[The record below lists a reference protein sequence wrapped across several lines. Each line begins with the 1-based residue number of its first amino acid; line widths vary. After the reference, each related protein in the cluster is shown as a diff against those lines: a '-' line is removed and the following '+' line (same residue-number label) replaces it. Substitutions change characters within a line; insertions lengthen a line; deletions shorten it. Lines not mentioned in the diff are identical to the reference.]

1 MSHAFGVPAGKKKK
15 THVLDHARGY
25 LLQAVCRRKEHERDG
40 GGKLQYGY
48 ALKKYAYWQKMQQ
61 QVKTEAPAVS
71 KAVVPIMIA
80 QWNEH
85 GHNVVVSGRAGGN
98 ITMFDGSFSMIG
110 VPHDADDSGSDD
122 NDSDDTDSDDD
133 VDNIGATAASV
144 Q

>member
-15 THVLDHARGY
+15 THVLYNARGY

-40 GGKLQYGY
+40 GGKLQYGH

-61 QVKTEAPAVS
+61 QVKREAPAVS
-71 KAVVPIMIA
+71 NAVVGIMIA
-80 QWNEH
+80 SWNKH
-85 GHNVVVSGRAGGN
+85 GDNVVV
-98 ITMFDGSFSMIG
+98 
-110 VPHDADDSGSDD
+110 DDSGSDD
-122 NDSDDTDSDDD
+122 NDSDDDDTDSDDD